1 MSIQSFS
8 FPLGGF
14 STHSFTAGQCPEGVR
29 IGFDAAGLAVEV
41 NDDILE
47 LDAVT
52 IPLFLS
58 KDDRHEFHRVTITKD
73 DEDTVTVNLAYHV
86 TEKGPDASA

>member
-14 STHSFTAGQCPEGVR
+14 NTHSFAAGQCPDGVR
-29 IGFDAAGLAVEV
+29 VGFDADGLTVEV
-41 NDDILE
+41 NGDILE
-47 LDAVT
+47 LDFAT

-73 DEDTVTVNLAYHV
+73 DEDAVTVNLSYHV
-86 TEKGPDASA
+86 TEKAPDASA